1 MNTRSDIEIKI
12 TALEILVR
20 ELINALDKNTLANI
34 FNNLENGFKITES
47 DDSLVSEDKIRLRG
61 AIYRMLTLYP

>member
-34 FNNLENGFKITES
+34 FSNLENGFKITES
-47 DDSLVSEDKIRLRG
+47 DDSLISEDKIRLRG
-61 AIYRMLTLYP
+61 AIYRMLTLHP